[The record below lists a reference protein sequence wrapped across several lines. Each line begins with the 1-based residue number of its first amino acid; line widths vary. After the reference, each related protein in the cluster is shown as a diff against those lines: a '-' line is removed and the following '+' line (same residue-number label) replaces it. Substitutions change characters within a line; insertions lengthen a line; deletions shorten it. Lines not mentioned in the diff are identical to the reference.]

1 MPMKYTLSLLSAT
14 SVIAMFVLFS
24 CKTAQKT
31 TAIDQFPAFY
41 KEGHRGTRGLMPE
54 NTIPSMIKAIE
65 VGANIIEVDI
75 YITKDKQ
82 VLIAHDPMVNVN
94 HSLYEDGREI
104 AKEDAKKYVWRQMNY
119 EDIRKFDV
127 GSKPYNGWPQQQKIK
142 TYMPLLGELIDSVE
156 AFTTAR
162 KLTPVIY
169 NIEVKTSLQFDS
181 LGYNAGPEE
190 MIKSVMDVVNSKN
203 IGKRFYIQ
211 SFDMR
216 PLQVVHQ
223 KYPGVTIGF
232 LTSTP
237 TASVEQ
243 NLAQLGFTPEI
254 YSPHYKLVTP
264 EAVSACKQH
273 KMKLVPWTVNTIEEM
288 KALVK
293 MGVDGIITDYPNY
306 FSQL

>member
-1 MPMKYTLSLLSAT
+1 
-14 SVIAMFVLFS
+14 MFVLFS
-24 CKTAQKT
+24 CKTVKKT

-54 NTIPSMIKAIE
+54 NTIPAMTKAIE
-65 VGANIIEVDI
+65 AGANIIEVDI

-94 HSLYEDGREI
+94 HSLYEDGRVI

-119 EDIRKFDV
+119 ADIRKFDV

-169 NIEVKTSLQFDS
+169 NIEVKTSPQYDS
-181 LGYNAGPEE
+181 LDYNAGPEE
-190 MIKSVMDVVNSKN
+190 MIKAVMDVVNSKQ

-211 SFDMR
+211 SFDVR

-223 KYPGVTIGF
+223 KYPGVVIGF
-232 LTSTP
+232 LTG
-237 TASVEQ
+237 TATATVDQ

-264 EAVSACKQH
+264 ETVSACKQH
-273 KMKLVPWTVNTIEEM
+273 KMKLVPWTVNTVEEM

-293 MGVDGIITDYPNY
+293 LGVDGIITDYPNY

>member
-1 MPMKYTLSLLSAT
+1 MKHTLPLLSIT
-14 SVIAMFVLFS
+14 SVVALFILFS

-31 TAIDQFPAFY
+31 TAISQFPAFY

-54 NTIPSMIKAIE
+54 NTIPAMKKAIE

-82 VLIAHDPMVNVN
+82 VLVAHDPMVNVN
-94 HSLYEDGREI
+94 HTLYEDGREI
-104 AKEDAKKYVWRQMNY
+104 AREDARQYVWRQMNY
-119 EDIRKFDV
+119 ADIRKFDV
-127 GSKPYNGWPQQQKIK
+127 GSRPYNGWPQQQQIK

-156 AFTTAR
+156 AFTAER

-169 NIEVKTSLQFDS
+169 NIEVKTSTRYDS

-190 MIKSVMDVVNSKN
+190 MIKAVMDVVNSKN

-223 KYPGVTIGF
+223 QYPGVTIGF
-232 LTSTP
+232 LTDSK
-237 TASVEQ
+237 TATVEQ
-243 NLAQLGFTPEI
+243 QLTQLGFTPDI

-264 EAVSACKQH
+264 EVVKACKQH
-273 KMKLVPWTVNTIEEM
+273 TMKLVPWTVNTVEEM
-288 KALVK
+288 KALIAL
-293 MGVDGIITDYPNY
+293 GVDGIITDYPNY
-306 FSQL
+306 FSQLNL

>member
-1 MPMKYTLSLLSAT
+1 MKYTLSLLSVT
-14 SVIAMFVLFS
+14 LITAMFILFS
-24 CKTAQKT
+24 CKTTQKT
-31 TAIDQFPAFY
+31 TAINQFPAFY

-54 NTIPSMIKAIE
+54 NTIPAMTKAIE

-94 HSLYEDGREI
+94 HSFYEDGREI
-104 AKEDAKKYVWRQMNY
+104 AKEDAKKYIWRQMNY
-119 EDIRKFDV
+119 ADIRKFDV

-156 AFTTAR
+156 AFTAGR

-169 NIEVKTSLQFDS
+169 NIEVKTSPKYDS
-181 LGYNAGPEE
+181 LDYNAGPEE

-232 LTSTP
+232 LTDSK
-237 TASVEQ
+237 TASVDQ

-254 YSPHYKLVTP
+254 YSPHYKLVTS
-264 EAVSACKQH
+264 EVVNACKQH
-273 KMKLVPWTVNTIEEM
+273 KMKLVPWTVNTVEEM

-293 MGVDGIITDYPNY
+293 LGVDGIITDYPNY
-306 FSQL
+306 FNQL

>member
-1 MPMKYTLSLLSAT
+1 MKHTLPLLS
-14 SVIAMFVLFS
+14 IAIIIAIISLFS
-24 CKTAQKT
+24 CKTTQKLSST
-31 TAIDQFPAFY
+31 DQFPAFY

-54 NTIPSMIKAIE
+54 NTIPSMKKAIE

-104 AKEDAKKYVWRQMNY
+104 AKEDAKKYIWRQMNY
-119 EDIRKFDV
+119 ADIRKFDV
-127 GSKPYNGWPQQQKIK
+127 GSKPYNGWPQQEKIK

-156 AFTTAR
+156 EFTAAR
-162 KLTPVIY
+162 KLPPVIY
-169 NIEVKTSLQFDS
+169 NIEVKTSPRFDS

-190 MIKSVMDVVNSKN
+190 MIKSVMDVVNSKK

-216 PLQVVHQ
+216 PLQEVHK
-223 KYPGVTIGF
+223 KYPGVAIGF
-232 LTSTP
+232 LTDSKTS
-237 TASVEQ
+237 SVEN
-243 NLAQLGFTPEI
+243 NLALLGFTPDI
-254 YSPHYKLVTP
+254 YSPHYKLVT
-264 EAVSACKQH
+264 ADMAAACKQH
-273 KMKLVPWTVNTIEEM
+273 KMKLVPWTVNTKEEM
-288 KALVK
+288 QALVK
-293 MGVDGIITDYPNY
+293 LGVDGIITDYPNY

>member
-1 MPMKYTLSLLSAT
+1 MKYMLPLLSVT
-14 SVIAMFVLFS
+14 SVIATFVLFS
-24 CKTAQKT
+24 CKTTQKT
-31 TAIDQFPAFY
+31 AAINQFPAFY

-54 NTIPSMIKAIE
+54 NTIPAMTKAIE
-65 VGANIIEVDI
+65 AGANIIEVDI

-94 HSLYEDGREI
+94 HSYYEDGSEI
-104 AKEDAKKYVWRQMNY
+104 AKEDAKKYIWRQMNY
-119 EDIRKFDV
+119 ADIRKFDV

-156 AFTTAR
+156 AFTTER

-169 NIEVKTSLQFDS
+169 NIEVKTSPKYDS

-190 MIKSVMDVVNSKN
+190 MIESVMDVVNSKN

-232 LTSTP
+232 LTDSK
-237 TASVEQ
+237 TASVDQ

-264 EAVSACKQH
+264 EVVNACKQN
-273 KMKLVPWTVNTIEEM
+273 KMKLVPWTVNTVEEM

-293 MGVDGIITDYPNY
+293 LGVDGIITDYPNY

>member
-1 MPMKYTLSLLSAT
+1 MLSLLSAT

-54 NTIPSMIKAIE
+54 NTIPAMTKAIE
-65 VGANIIEVDI
+65 AGANIIEVDI

-104 AKEDAKKYVWRQMNY
+104 AKEDAKKYVWRRMNY
-119 EDIRKFDV
+119 ADIRKFDV
-127 GSKPYNGWPQQQKIK
+127 GSKSYNGWPQQQKIK

-156 AFTTAR
+156 AFTAAR

-169 NIEVKTSLQFDS
+169 NIEVKTSPKYDS
-181 LGYNAGPEE
+181 LDYNAGPEE
-190 MIKSVMDVVNSKN
+190 MIKAVMDVVNSKN

-232 LTSTP
+232 LTDSKT
-237 TASVEQ
+237 TSVDQ

-254 YSPHYKLVTP
+254 YSPHYKLVSP
-264 EAVSACKQH
+264 ETVNACKQH
-273 KMKLVPWTVNTIEEM
+273 KMKLVPWTVNTVEEM